1 MNIST
6 HRSELLPWMTEEY
19 EQLIS
24 LHANNKLAH
33 AYLFGGQ
40 QGLGKQYLASHFAH
54 YLLCSDVS
62 DKQPCGQCRN
72 CELIEAGTHPDLKL
86 IQPENSNEIKI
97 DQIRQT
103 IEFAQQ
109 TSQRGGY
116 KIVIIRPAEAMNINS
131 ANALLKILEEPSAS
145 TLLIL
150 VSHQP
155 ALLTATIRSRCHNL
169 KFSRPS
175 ADKVIPWLESK
186 NIHASPKELLRM
198 ANNIPLRALHYADD
212 DALHDRSIL
221 HGVLEKLLQSKIDV
235 AEAANACEGYSM
247 EENIEGMMLCT
258 SDIIAHNQAELS
270 KKEFSLHGHDLES
283 LMHFFQ
289 DATKLKA
296 LHQFYRSLLAA
307 KKAIKSTSNP
317 NSSLI
322 MESLFYNWA
331 AIVSK

>member
-1 MNIST
+1 MTFSP
-6 HRSELLPWMTEEY
+6 HRSELLPWMTEDY
-19 EQLIS
+19 EQLVT
-24 LHANNKLAH
+24 LHASNKLAH

-40 QGLGKQYLASHFAH
+40 QGLGKEFLAKHFAH
-54 YLLCSDVS
+54 FLLCADVK
-62 DKQPCGQCRN
+62 DMQPCGQCRN
-72 CELIEAGTHPDLKL
+72 CELINAGTHPDLKL
-86 IQPENSNEIKI
+86 IQPESSNEIKI

-103 IEFAQQ
+103 IDFVQQ

-131 ANALLKILEEPSAS
+131 ANALLKILEEPSSS

-155 ALLTATIRSRCHNL
+155 ALLPATIRSRCHNV
-169 KFSRPS
+169 KFSRPA

-221 HGVLEKLLQSKIDV
+221 HSVLEKLLQGELDI
-235 AEAANACEGYSM
+235 AEAASACESYSL

-270 KKEFSLHGHDLES
+270 NKEFSLHDHDLKS
-283 LMHFFQ
+283 LAHFFQ
-289 DATKLKA
+289 DATRLKS
-296 LHQFYRSLLAA
+296 LHTFYRALLAA
-307 KKAIKSTSNP
+307 QKAVKSTSNP
-317 NSSLI
+317 NPSLV

-331 AIVSK
+331 AIVR